1 MLLQC
6 DPFEFF
12 LGLHDLGVG
21 AFLETIKA
29 CHCDNHGKENSERD
43 HEAKEYFIVQVV
55 CSKRR
60 LDRHFVRHVVV
71 DLFWDRLG
79 YLLEPASVI
88 EDNEDV
94 VVHLV
99 LREEDKVRGAPL
111 TDLLL
116 IYVRPLRHKLA
127 KVLLLVID
135 PGRLGHNV
143 AIIVVLITRVEEE
156 NVELVRGLEA
166 VFGGYI
172 DSLDANFVLRLSDI
186 CFQVVVLETLT
197 CQSELSESVRR
208 DLYKC
213 AK

>member
-1 MLLQC
+1 M
-6 DPFEFF
+6 
-12 LGLHDLGVG
+12 G

-29 CHCDNHGKENSERD
+29 CHCDNHGKEYSERD
-43 HEAKEYFIVQVV
+43 HKAKEYFIVQVV

-116 IYVRPLRHKLA
+116 IYVRPLRHKIA
-127 KVLLLVID
+127 NVLLLVID

>member
-60 LDRHFVRHVVV
+60 LDRHFVRYVVV

-99 LREEDKVRGAPL
+99 LREEDKVR
-111 TDLLL
+111 
-116 IYVRPLRHKLA
+116 
-127 KVLLLVID
+127 
-135 PGRLGHNV
+135 
-143 AIIVVLITRVEEE
+143 
-156 NVELVRGLEA
+156 
-166 VFGGYI
+166 
-172 DSLDANFVLRLSDI
+172 
-186 CFQVVVLETLT
+186 
-197 CQSELSESVRR
+197 
-208 DLYKC
+208 
-213 AK
+213 

>member
-29 CHCDNHGKENSERD
+29 CHCDNQGKENSERD

-55 CSKRR
+55 RSKRR
-60 LDRHFVRHVVV
+60 LDRHLVGYVVV
-71 DLFWDRLG
+71 DLVWDRLG
-79 YLLEPASVI
+79 YLLEPAGVI

-94 VVHLV
+94 VVHFV

-116 IYVRPLRHKLA
+116 IHVRPLRHKIA
-127 KVLLLVID
+127 NVLLLVIN
-135 PGRLGHNV
+135 PVRLGMNV
-143 AIIVVLITRVEEE
+143 AIIVVLIIRVEEE

-166 VFGGYI
+166 VFRGYI
-172 DSLDANFVLRLSDI
+172 DTPDAYFVLRLSDI

-197 CQSELSESVRR
+197 GQSELSESVRR
-208 DLYKC
+208 DL
-213 AK
+213 

>member
-60 LDRHFVRHVVV
+60 LDRHFVRYVVV

-116 IYVRPLRHKLA
+116 IYVRPLRHKIA
-127 KVLLLVID
+127 NVLLLVID

>member
-29 CHCDNHGKENSERD
+29 CHCDNQGKENSERD

-55 CSKRR
+55 RSKRR
-60 LDRHFVRHVVV
+60 LYRHLVGYVVV
-71 DLFWDRLG
+71 DLVWDRLG

-99 LREEDKVRGAPL
+99 HREEAKVRGAPL

-116 IYVRPLRHKLA
+116 IHVRPLRHKIA
-127 KVLLLVID
+127 NVLLLVIN

-143 AIIVVLITRVEEE
+143 AIIVILIFRVEEE
-156 NVELVRGLEA
+156 DVELVRGLEA
-166 VFGGYI
+166 VF
-172 DSLDANFVLRLSDI
+172 
-186 CFQVVVLETLT
+186 
-197 CQSELSESVRR
+197 
-208 DLYKC
+208 
-213 AK
+213 